1 MNLLLGSFRMKPKVC
16 KNPAVMN
23 STGAVKYTQKISRK
37 LKLPLRLVIYEG
49 SAKNAYHVNKKELAS
64 II

>member
-1 MNLLLGSFRMKPKVC
+1 MNLLLGSFCMKPKVC

-23 STGAVKYTQKISRK
+23 STGAVKYTQNISRK
-37 LKLPLRLVIYEG
+37 PKFSLRLVIYEG
-49 SAKNAYHVNKKELAS
+49 SAKNAYHVNKNELAS